1 MLKNKTAKKNV
12 TVKNAKKEKSEKKQR
27 NFSFSKKLLVLFCVP
42 FLMAGIII
50 SVMCTILL
58 ENNIEREIR
67 ESLRTVACS
76 LDSTYNNLYE
86 GEYHRDNAY
95 RLFKGTTQISGKTEL
110 LDDIKKSASVE
121 TSMYFENKIEVTTLM
136 QDTGGRAMGIEIE
149 DDIYEKLKAGK
160 EVFISDYELQGSTYF
175 GYFIPLKNNDT
186 VVGSIFAGRKSAE
199 VSQRIAGQISLLV
212 SILIGIML
220 IFLAFLLIF
229 SSYLSKSM
237 KRTTKFLKKVAGG
250 ELASSTEGRV
260 VRNRDEIGDI
270 YRIAVHLQSE
280 LRDIVGNM
288 KSSADTL
295 LDSSYELTVVSE
307 EIHKNVGKTYE
318 AAEDTVSHAEEQA
331 ATTEL
336 AVTTISEIGEK
347 IEFITHEME
356 SMHNSIIAMSLAE
369 ETSHDVIDAFS
380 DSNHEVMKT
389 IDEFATQINITNE
402 FVKRIQST
410 ISMIQSIADET
421 NLLSVNASIEA
432 AHAGA
437 AGSGFAVIAE
447 QISRLAIQSANNAVD
462 VEKVIISLQEESA
475 KMVVLMDKVRIMM
488 NDQRGK
494 LKETIAN
501 FEIVEDGVTSSK
513 KSVEIV
519 KKHMDELAKSKDTVL
534 DNVHRQAEIAERFV
548 ENTESVTDMVRIVD
562 ERMEKLDGTALQLKE
577 ISDKMCCEL
586 SVFNCK

>member
-1 MLKNKTAKKNV
+1 
-12 TVKNAKKEKSEKKQR
+12 
-27 NFSFSKKLLVLFCVP
+27 
-42 FLMAGIII
+42 
-50 SVMCTILL
+50 
-58 ENNIEREIR
+58 
-67 ESLRTVACS
+67 
-76 LDSTYNNLYE
+76 
-86 GEYHRDNAY
+86 
-95 RLFKGTTQISGKTEL
+95 
-110 LDDIKKSASVE
+110 
-121 TSMYFENKIEVTTLM
+121 
-136 QDTGGRAMGIEIE
+136 MGIEIE

-488 NDQRGK
+488 NDQSGK

>member
-488 NDQRGK
+488 NDQSGK